1 MCRVNK
7 SYLKWLFIL
16 LIVITIAGVIIWI
29 WVDAE
34 IGLLITGLGVGG
46 SSIPIIQHYRKPKNK
61 PSTPLTPEDPYIR
74 EKMEAHN
81 KQETQ
86 SLNHRIQETQTR
98 LQQIE
103 EELQRRQSNED

>member
-34 IGLLITGLGVGG
+34 IGLLITGLGGGG
-46 SSIPIIQHYRKPKNK
+46 SSIPIIQHYRKPENK
-61 PSTPLTPEDPYIR
+61 PSTPLIPEDPYIR

-86 SLNHRIQETQTR
+86 SLNHRIQDTQTR